1 MTIEGYFAV
10 DGEAR
15 EAWLAGLSGEALL
28 RLGIDLYNAGHFWN
42 AHEAWEEVWLESE
55 RGVRAFYQGLIQVAA
70 GFVHVTRG
78 RYPGSVKLLGDGIAK
93 LERYEP
99 AYLGVDVAAL
109 VAGARRARERLVEL
123 GESRVGEFEVGL
135 IPRIVGT
142 GNEEPGTRGTRN
154 KEPGTSAPPY

>member
-1 MTIEGYFAV
+1 MTIDGYFAV
-10 DGEAR
+10 EGEAR
-15 EAWLAGLSGEALL
+15 EAWLGELGAEALL
-28 RLGIDLYNAGHFWN
+28 QLGIDLYNAGHFWN

-99 AYLGVDVAAL
+99 AYLGVDVASL
-109 VAGARRARERLVEL
+109 VAGARSCRERLLEL
-123 GESRVGEFEVGL
+123 GESRVREFDVGL
-135 IPRIVGT
+135 IPRIEGA
-142 GNEEPGTRGTRN
+142 GSEEPETG
-154 KEPGTSAPPY
+154 